1 MKLYQRKRKV
11 VLSSNTRQPDRSL
24 ETLMAAKRHR
34 RRKKLS
40 AGAKLRKTHHGCLES
55 SQPMI

>member
-24 ETLMAAKRHR
+24 ETLMAVKRHR
-34 RRKKLS
+34 
-40 AGAKLRKTHHGCLES
+40 
-55 SQPMI
+55 